1 MTKILMLSV
10 LVAIFFRA
18 CMCDPGGQNECTVVQ
33 LEETI
38 EATTCGGTTTIRYTN
53 GTLIQTQFFTN
64 KTMTV
69 TQEGEDTTS
78 CYVQP
83 LTPMPK
89 EIDYAETTLTE
100 FAEEVDADAVAAIQ
114 ALVPECQGRTIYA
127 LVAATEDPSTG
138 RRKRTCDWRRK
149 CVEVYSRDEGWNTY
163 CRMVQVCRATLNV
176 VDK

>member
-10 LVAIFFRA
+10 LVVIFFRA

-33 LEETI
+33 LGPTI

-53 GTLIQTQFFTN
+53 GTLIETQFFTN
-64 KTMTV
+64 ETMTV
-69 TQEGEDTTS
+69 TQVGEDTAS

-100 FAEEVDADAVAAIQ
+100 FAEEVDADAAAAIQ

-127 LVAATEDPSTG
+127 LEAATEDPSTG
-138 RRKRTCDWRRK
+138 RRKRACGWHFE
-149 CVEVYSRDEGWNTY
+149 CGLVYSRERGWYTY
-163 CRMVQVCRATLNV
+163 CALKYSCRR
-176 VDK
+176 